1 MEKSNGYKQSKE
13 ALLNAEQISINKLR
27 SKLWGRPGFLIRRLH
42 QIHYAIFFEECA
54 EDNISITPVQHGILT
69 VLLNRPWMD
78 QTSISTELG
87 LDRTTTADVVRRL
100 EDKMLI
106 KRQVNPSDKRSR
118 QVYITSYGI
127 EIMEQL
133 RPRMEQAQKRL
144 IEPLT
149 YEEQEEFMRLLAK
162 TVESNNHYGRTV
174 LKKL

>member
-1 MEKSNGYKQSKE
+1 MEKSTAYKQSKK
-13 ALLNAEQISINKLR
+13 ALLDAEQMSINRLR

-54 EDNISITPVQHGILT
+54 EDNIAITPVQHGILT

-106 KRQVNPSDKRSR
+106 KRQVNPNDKRSR

-133 RPRMEQAQKRL
+133 RPRMQRAQERL
-144 IEPLT
+144 IEPLSP
-149 YEEQEEFMRLLAK
+149 EEQEQFMFLLAK
-162 TVESNNHYGRTV
+162 TVEANNHYGRTI
-174 LKKL
+174 LKKM